1 MKMNIDEL
9 SVLDYNPRQISPF
22 MMGKLIESILV
33 FPAMLDLR
41 PIVKNG
47 EAQSIGGNQ
56 RLTALRRIKDMTKDE
71 IEAALQQQRKYRD
84 KTDEEKQALI
94 DYWLEWQKKPEVE
107 VRDAS
112 ELTEEE
118 QKEFLAKDNLH
129 YGEDDQNMLIHN
141 FDLSLIEDYTGEIII
156 AHNDNVDYSR
166 SDGDDTQ
173 QQGGGDETPEDII
186 LSCGIIAMKLN
197 QDEFNR
203 LSASLEEYKTDKG
216 STDGFI
222 NFLLL

>member
-1 MKMNIDEL
+1 MKKNITEL
-9 SVLDYNPRQISPF
+9 SVLEYNPRQISPF

-41 PIVKNG
+41 PIIKN
-47 EAQSIGGNQ
+47 ADDKSIGGNQ
-56 RLTALRRIKDMTKDE
+56 RLTALMRIKDMTRDE

-84 KTDEEKQALI
+84 KTEEEQKKLV
-94 DYWLEWQKKPEVE
+94 DYWLKWQKKPVVE

-112 ELTEEE
+112 ELTEDE

-141 FDLSLIEDYTGEIII
+141 FDLGLIEDYTGEIII

-173 QQGGGDETPEDII
+173 QQGGGDETPDDII

-222 NFLLL
+222 NYLLL